1 MSEEVFPQATGVSD
15 AFHAIGHVADAVK
28 AVRGNDAPET
38 AERTAT
44 GRVALLGEG
53 KSGIERWIAA
63 GCAVALASDI
73 PPPRPLDVAALVRQ
87 LGSDDFAEREAAE
100 RRLSTLKVD
109 EVPPE
114 LLAAL
119 KSPNLEVRERAA
131 RAVKTLRGRI
141 ALTPLPRGSGT

>member
-1 MSEEVFPQATGVSD
+1 MNRIMMCVLA
-15 AFHAIGHVADAVK
+15 
-28 AVRGNDAPET
+28 
-38 AERTAT
+38 
-44 GRVALLGEG
+44 
-53 KSGIERWIAA
+53 AA
-63 GCAVALASDI
+63 GCAAALASDI
-73 PPPRPLDVAALVRQ
+73 PPPREVVDVAALVRQ
-87 LGSDDFAEREAAE
+87 LGSDDFAEREAATA
-100 RRLSTLKVD
+100 RLSTLKVD

>member
-1 MSEEVFPQATGVSD
+1 MKRLIACL
-15 AFHAIGHVADAVK
+15 A
-28 AVRGNDAPET
+28 
-38 AERTAT
+38 
-44 GRVALLGEG
+44 
-53 KSGIERWIAA
+53 IAA
-63 GCAVALASDI
+63 SCCFALASDI

-87 LGSDDFAEREAAE
+87 LGSDDFAEREAATA
-100 RRLSTLKVD
+100 RLSTLKVD